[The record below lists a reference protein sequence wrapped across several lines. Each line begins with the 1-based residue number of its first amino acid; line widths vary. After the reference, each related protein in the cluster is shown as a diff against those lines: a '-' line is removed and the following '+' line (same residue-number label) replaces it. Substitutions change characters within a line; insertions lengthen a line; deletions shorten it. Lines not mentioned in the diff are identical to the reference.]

1 MMKWMLSI
9 CALLFLVT
17 GCQSQHEEKQVMK
30 QDPAV
35 PVMQQAQSE
44 MKQQGFLKYK
54 VQGSSVYIESTL
66 QDFHL
71 EPTRLKKD
79 EKAGYFTVYVDGKRA
94 GNEYT
99 AAFVVKHLSKGKHKM
114 TVVLNSR
121 HPEYRQ
127 KRETW
132 DVFVT

>member
-1 MMKWMLSI
+1 MKWMLSI

-30 QDPAV
+30 EDPAV
-35 PVMQQAQSE
+35 HVMQQVQSE

-127 KRETW
+127 KKETW

>member
-1 MMKWMLSI
+1 MKWMLSI
-9 CALLFLVT
+9 CALLFLLT
-17 GCQSQHEEKQVMK
+17 GCQSQHDQEQVTR
-30 QDPAV
+30 QEPVV
-35 PVMQQAQSE
+35 PVMQQTQSE

-54 VQGSSVYIESTL
+54 VQGSVVYIESTL

-71 EPTRLKKD
+71 EPSPLKKD
-79 EKAGYFTVYVDGKRA
+79 KKTGYFTVYVDGKRV

-121 HPEYRQ
+121 HPEYKQ

>member
-1 MMKWMLSI
+1 MN
-9 CALLFLVT
+9 
-17 GCQSQHEEKQVMK
+17 
-30 QDPAV
+30 QDPAI

-54 VQGSSVYIESTL
+54 VQGSSVYIENTL

-71 EPTRLKKD
+71 ESTRLKKD
-79 EKAGYFTVYVDGKRA
+79 EKAGYFTVYVDGKHA

-99 AAFVVKHLSKGKHKM
+99 AAFVVKHLSKGKHKI

>member
-1 MMKWMLSI
+1 MKWMLSI
-9 CALLFLVT
+9 CALLFLIT
-17 GCQSQHEEKQVMK
+17 GCQSQHGEKQVMK

-35 PVMQQAQSE
+35 PVMQKTQSE
-44 MKQQGFLKYK
+44 MKQQGFLIYK

-66 QDFHL
+66 QDVHL
-71 EPTRLKKD
+71 ESTRLKKD
-79 EKAGYFTVYVDGKRA
+79 EKTGYFTVYVDGKRV

-114 TVVLNSR
+114 TIVLNSR
-121 HPEYRQ
+121 HPEYKQ

>member
-1 MMKWMLSI
+1 MKQMLSM

-17 GCQSQHEEKQVMK
+17 GCQRHHEQEQVKQEP
-30 QDPAV
+30 DV
-35 PVMQQAQSE
+35 PVIQQAPSD

-54 VQGSSVYIESTL
+54 VQGSAVYIESTL

-71 EPTRLKKD
+71 DTSPGKNGEKK
-79 EKAGYFTVYVDGKRA
+79 GYFTVYVDGKRA

-99 AAFVVKHLSKGKHKM
+99 AAFVVKHLSKGKHQM
-114 TVVLNSR
+114 TVELNSR
-121 HPEYRQ
+121 HPEYHQ

>member
-1 MMKWMLSI
+1 MKWMLSI

-17 GCQSQHEEKQVMK
+17 GCQSQHEEKQITK

-35 PVMQQAQSE
+35 PVMQQVQSE

-71 EPTRLKKD
+71 ESTRLKKD
-79 EKAGYFTVYVDGKRA
+79 EKAGYFTVYVDGKRV
-94 GNEYT
+94 GKEYT

-114 TVVLNSR
+114 TVVINSR
-121 HPEYRQ
+121 HPEYRE

>member
-1 MMKWMLSI
+1 MKWMLSM
-9 CALLFLVT
+9 CALLFLAT
-17 GCQSQHEEKQVMK
+17 GCQSQHEEKQITK

-35 PVMQQAQSE
+35 PVMQQAESE
-44 MKQQGFLKYK
+44 MKQQGFFKYK

-71 EPTRLKKD
+71 ESKRLKKD

-94 GNEYT
+94 GNECT
-99 AAFVVKHLSKGKHKM
+99 AAFVVKHLSKGKHKI

-121 HPEYRQ
+121 HPEYRH

>member
-1 MMKWMLSI
+1 MKWMLSI
-9 CALLFLVT
+9 CALLFLGT
-17 GCQSQHEEKQVMK
+17 GCQSQRESEQVVH
-30 QDPAV
+30 QEPDV

-44 MKQQGFLKYK
+44 MKQQGIFKYK
-54 VQGSSVYIESTL
+54 VQGSTVYIESTL

-71 EPTRLKKD
+71 VSSLKKG
-79 EKAGYFTVYVDGKRA
+79 EKSGYFTIYVDGQRV

-114 TVVLNSR
+114 TVVLNTH
-121 HPEYRQ
+121 HPAFQQ

-132 DVFVT
+132 DVIVT

>member
-1 MMKWMLSI
+1 MKWMLSI
-9 CALLFLVT
+9 GALLFLVT
-17 GCQSQHEEKQVMK
+17 GCQSQHGEEQVIK

-54 VQGSSVYIESTL
+54 VQGASVYIESTL

-71 EPTRLKKD
+71 QPERLKKN

-99 AAFVVKHLSKGKHKM
+99 AAFVVKHLSKESIK
-114 TVVLNSR
+114 
-121 HPEYRQ
+121 
-127 KRETW
+127 
-132 DVFVT
+132 

>member
-1 MMKWMLSI
+1 MKWMLSI
-9 CALLFLVT
+9 CVLLFLVI
-17 GCQSQHEEKQVMK
+17 GCQSQHEEEQVIK

-54 VQGSSVYIESTL
+54 VQGSAVYIESTL

-71 EPTRLKKD
+71 EPSLGKKD

-121 HPEYRQ
+121 HPDYKQ

>member
-1 MMKWMLSI
+1 MKWMLSI

-17 GCQSQHEEKQVMK
+17 GCQSQHEEEQVIK
-30 QDPAV
+30 QDPVV

-54 VQGSSVYIESTL
+54 VQGSAVYIESIL

-71 EPTRLKKD
+71 EPSLGKKD

-121 HPEYRQ
+121 HPDYKQ

>member
-1 MMKWMLSI
+1 MKWMLST

-17 GCQSQHEEKQVMK
+17 GCQSQHEEKQITK

-35 PVMQQAQSE
+35 PVMQQTKSE

-71 EPTRLKKD
+71 ESTRLKKD
-79 EKAGYFTVYVDGKRA
+79 EKTGYFTVYVDGKRV

-114 TVVLNSR
+114 TVELNSR

-132 DVFVT
+132 DVFVA

>member
-1 MMKWMLSI
+1 
-9 CALLFLVT
+9 
-17 GCQSQHEEKQVMK
+17 MK

-35 PVMQQAQSE
+35 PVMQKAQSE
-44 MKQQGFLKYK
+44 MKQQGFLIYK

-66 QDFHL
+66 QDVHL
-71 EPTRLKKD
+71 EPSRLKKD
-79 EKAGYFTVYVDGKRA
+79 EKTGYFTVYVDGKRA
-94 GNEYT
+94 RNEYT

-121 HPEYRQ
+121 HPEYKQ

-132 DVFVT
+132 DVFIT

>member
-1 MMKWMLSI
+1 MKWMLSI

-17 GCQSQHEEKQVMK
+17 GCQSQHEEKQITK

-35 PVMQQAQSE
+35 PVMQQVQSE

-54 VQGSSVYIESTL
+54 VQGSSVYIESTF

-71 EPTRLKKD
+71 ESTQLKKD
-79 EKAGYFTVYVDGKRA
+79 EKTGYFTVYVDGKRV

-114 TVVLNSR
+114 TVVINSR
-121 HPEYRQ
+121 HPEYRE